1 MERIDEMSELR
12 TYEIKQGI
20 RLHHID
26 TDKFKTVSVGLH
38 FHRHLSKEEASLNA
52 LLTDVMR
59 RGNSKL
65 KDSAAVSRYLQ
76 SLYGAYFD
84 ADVRR
89 KGEDQI
95 LSFVASTVADQ
106 YLPQGEACV
115 LKTVAF
121 LFDMVLCPY
130 VDEGG
135 FLKEYVEQEKVNLI
149 NDIKAQINDKR
160 SYAVWRLI
168 ESMCENEPYGVYE
181 LGRVEDVEAI
191 TAKRLY
197 EQYLKVLHESPIDI
211 FVTGKADI
219 EEILAMAKER
229 FADIVPKEFGY
240 PETTMFH
247 PTGAVRNLTESYDVS
262 QAKLSMGFYTGI
274 GPKDPRYYALM
285 VYNSIFGSG
294 AHSKL
299 FNHVREKLSLCY
311 YASSRLERYKGL
323 MVISS
328 GIEYRNKDKAE
339 AEIFAQ
345 VEAMRQG
352 DISDYEFDVSVK
364 SIINSL
370 RSLGDSNG
378 YLADYYL
385 GQAVSGTNVSLE
397 EQCRLISSV
406 TKQEVIEVAKGIKP
420 EMVYVM
426 KGREQEAEQ

>member
-1 MERIDEMSELR
+1 MSELI
-12 TYEIKQGI
+12 TYEIKPGI

-26 TDKFKTVSVGLH
+26 TDKFKTVSIGLH
-38 FHRHLSKEEASLNA
+38 FHRQLSRKEASLNA

-95 LSFVASTVADQ
+95 LSFVASTVSDQ
-106 YLPQGEACV
+106 YLPEHEACV
-115 LKTVAF
+115 LKTVSF
-121 LFDMVLCPY
+121 LFDMVLCPQ
-130 VDEGG
+130 VQNGG
-135 FLKEYVEQEKVNLI
+135 FLKEYVDQEKVNLI
-149 NDIKAQINDKR
+149 NDIEAQINDKR

-168 ESMCENEPYGVYE
+168 ESMCENDPYGVYE
-181 LGRVEDVEAI
+181 LGTVEDVKGI
-191 TAKRLY
+191 TPESLY
-197 EQYLKVLHESPIDI
+197 EQYVKVLHESPIDI
-211 FVTGKADI
+211 FVTGQADI
-219 EEILAMAKER
+219 EQILSMVKDS
-229 FADIVPKEFGY
+229 FSSITPVLCHY
-240 PETTMFH
+240 PETTMFV
-247 PTGAVRNLTESYDVS
+247 PSASVRNLTETYDVS
-262 QAKLSMGFYTGI
+262 QAKLSIGFYTGI
-274 GPKDPRYYALM
+274 GPQDPRYYALM

-299 FNHVREKLSLCY
+299 FNNVREKLSLCY

-323 MVISS
+323 MVVSS
-328 GIEYRNKDKAE
+328 GIEYRNKEKAE
-339 AEIFAQ
+339 TEIFAQ
-345 VEAMRQG
+345 VEVMRQG

-385 GQAVSGTNVSLE
+385 GQAVSGTNIVLE
-397 EQCRLISSV
+397 EQCRLISQV
-406 TKQEVIEVAKGIKP
+406 TKEEVIAVAQGIKP

-426 KGREQEAEQ
+426 KGHGQEGQE

>member
-1 MERIDEMSELR
+1 MSEVK

-20 RLHHID
+20 RLHYIQ

-38 FHRHLSKEEASLNA
+38 FHRPLSKKEASLNA

-59 RGNSKL
+59 RGNDKL
-65 KDSAAVSRYLQ
+65 KDSASVSRYLQ

-95 LSFVASTVADQ
+95 LSFVVSTVADE
-106 YLPQGEACV
+106 YLPDGEACV
-115 LKTVAF
+115 EKTVSF
-121 LFDMVLCPY
+121 LFDMVLCPQISNNGFLESY
-130 VDEGG
+130 VD
-135 FLKEYVEQEKVNLI
+135 QEKVNLI

-168 ESMCENEPYGVYE
+168 ETMCEGDPYSVYE
-181 LGRVEDVEAI
+181 LGSVEDVNGI
-191 TAKRLY
+191 TPEGLY
-197 EQYLKVLHESPIDI
+197 LHYQRMINESPIDI
-211 FVTGKADI
+211 FVTGKTGIDTI
-219 EEILAMAKER
+219 LEIAKNR
-229 FADIVPKEFGY
+229 FAGISPVVSSY
-240 PETTMFH
+240 PETSMFC
-247 PTGAVRNLTESYDVS
+247 PGESVRNLTESYDVT
-262 QAKLSMGFYTGI
+262 QAKLSIGFFTGI

-299 FNHVREKLSLCY
+299 FNHVREKLSLAY

-323 MVISS
+323 MVVSS
-328 GIEYRNKDKAE
+328 GIEYQNKELAE

-345 VEAMRQG
+345 VEAMRSG

-385 GQAVSGTNVSLE
+385 GQAVSGTCVSLE
-397 EQCRLISSV
+397 EQCKLIQQV
-406 TKQEVIEVAKGIKP
+406 TKEDVVAVAQGIKP

-426 KGREQEAEQ
+426 KGREQEDMK